1 MGENHLER
9 LHYSSNQ
16 KQKDESQPS
25 KVSIWVSKRKNLV
38 TFYSIPATAEE
49 PKQGTRS
56 GMKDPFVPTL
66 PHGTSEGPDEL
77 GRAMKA
83 KRVG

>member
-9 LHYSSNQ
+9 LHDYSNQ

-25 KVSIWVSKRKNLV
+25 KVSIWVSKTKNLL
-38 TFYSIPATAEE
+38 TFYNIVATAKET
-49 PKQGTRS
+49 KQGTHSR
-56 GMKDPFVPTL
+56 MKDTFVPTL
-66 PHGTSEGPDEL
+66 PHLISEGPDEL
-77 GRAMKA
+77 GKVIKA